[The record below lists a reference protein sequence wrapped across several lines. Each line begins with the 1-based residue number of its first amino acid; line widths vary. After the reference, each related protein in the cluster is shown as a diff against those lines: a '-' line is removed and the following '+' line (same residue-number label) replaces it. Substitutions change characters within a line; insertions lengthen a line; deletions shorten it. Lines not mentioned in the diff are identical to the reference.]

1 MITMDDWGKDPSVQA
16 MRRVFKEMEKSKNE
30 ILVQLDIPLFDLR
43 IRGWLEKALTAFER
57 TWSIANQMGLIMD
70 EKRAS
75 VIYAHCCSKII
86 GSEGTEIPEGLI
98 PEDKETARLI
108 NEVFK

>member
-1 MITMDDWGKDPSVQA
+1 MITMDDWGKDPSVQT

-30 ILVQLDIPLFDLR
+30 ILMRLDIAPFDPR
-43 IRGWLEKALTAFER
+43 TRGWLEKALSAFEK
-57 TWSIANQMGLIMD
+57 TWSLANQMGLIMD
-70 EKRAS
+70 ENRAS
-75 VIYAHCCSKII
+75 MIYAHCFSKVI

-98 PEDKETARLI
+98 PEDKETERLI